1 MTTITVWNNPSTKSV
16 QLVQLSDDPTDGTAA
31 EQIAYLAT
39 VPIYNGYEC
48 VSEGYVG
55 TVPDADPSLWRW
67 DGSKITAAVPVPQS
81 VTPRQVRLLLLQ
93 QGLLANVEQ
102 LMATQDQAAQI
113 TWQYASEFLRNDPL
127 LNNLATNL
135 GLSEE
140 QIDQFFIAASKL

>member
-1 MTTITVWNNPSTKSV
+1 MITVWANAVSNAV
-16 QLVQLSDDPTDGTAA
+16 LLHQLSDYPEDGTPS
-31 EQIAYLAT
+31 EQIAALSGLAFLDGFT
-39 VPIYNGYEC
+39 C
-48 VSEGYVG
+48 VCDDYQGAP
-55 TVPDADPSLWRW
+55 PDSDPSLWRW

-102 LMATQDQAAQI
+102 LMATQDQASQI

-140 QIDQFFIAASKL
+140 QIDQFFTAAAAL